1 MIQVS
6 NATTQTLQPG
16 QALKFDGTNF
26 LHTGCGECF
35 NSQIPTSVKL
45 NGNCGAVYEIQF
57 EGNITATAAGTV
69 QIALALE
76 GQPLVQTAMN
86 AQIATAN
93 ALTNVSTGTYLKMCC
108 GDANRVSVI
117 NTGTTAVTVAQN
129 SSLRVCRK
137 G

>member
-1 MIQVS
+1 MTQVS
-6 NATTQTLQPG
+6 NTTTQTLQPG

-35 NSQIPTSVKL
+35 NSQIPASVKL

-57 EGNITATAAGTV
+57 EGNVTSDTAGPV
-69 QIALALE
+69 QLALALAD
-76 GQPLVQTAMN
+76 QPLVQTAMN
-86 AQIATAN
+86 ATIAAAN
-93 ALTNVSTGTYLKMCC
+93 DLVNVSTGTYLRMCC

-129 SSLRVCRK
+129 SSLRICRK